1 MTKLNISPVIFR
13 ESDHTYWYGEL
24 QLNGTSHI
32 YGKYINPNKYA
43 DIPQSVLQAAAERGT
58 RIHEEC
64 EAYDRFGLAE
74 STEAKNWGKMR
85 VENEIAILENEYLV
99 SDLVYYATKID
110 KVMIVGNPED
120 GLVDLGDVKRTSELD
135 MDSLSWQ
142 LSMSA
147 ELFEQQNPH
156 LKVRNLYGIWLR
168 DKKKKFVQV
177 ERKPTEQ
184 VVSLMDAEQYG
195 LPFILPTEPTEQLP
209 AEVNATLQ
217 KVAELESFIQE
228 QTEQLKQKQADM
240 DTLKAYL
247 LQQMTSSGVKKLDG
261 EKVTITYVEPYTK
274 ELFDSKRFKEEQPD
288 LAEKYIKQSQVKESI
303 KIKLK

>member
-1 MTKLNISPVIFR
+1 MKLNISPVIFR
-13 ESDHTYWYGEL
+13 ESDHTYWLGDL
-24 QLNGTSHI
+24 QLHGTSHL
-32 YGKYINPNKYA
+32 YGRHINPTKYEG
-43 DIPQSVLQAAAERGT
+43 IKQEVLENAAKRGT

-74 STEAKNWGKMR
+74 STEAINWGKLR

-99 SDLVYYATKID
+99 SDLMYYATKID
-110 KVMIVGNPED
+110 KVMLVGNPED
-120 GLVDLGDVKRTSELD
+120 GVVDLGDVKTTSELD

-147 ELFEQQNPH
+147 ELFEKQNPQ

-168 DKKKKFVQV
+168 GAKKKFKQV
-177 ERKPTEQ
+177 PRKPTEQ
-184 VVSLMDAEQYG
+184 VISLMDAEQYG
-195 LPFILPTEPTEQLP
+195 LPFILPTEPVEQLP
-209 AEVNATLQ
+209 AEVEATLQ
-217 KVAELESFIQE
+217 KVTELEAFIQE

-247 LQQMTSSGVKKLDG
+247 LQQMVSSGVKKLDG
-261 EKVTITYVEPYTK
+261 EKVSVTYVEPYTK

>member
-1 MTKLNISPVIFR
+1 MKLNISPIIFR
-13 ESDHTYWYGEL
+13 ESDHTYWLGDL
-24 QLNGTSHI
+24 QLHGTSHL
-32 YGKYINPNKYA
+32 YGRHINPTKY
-43 DIPQSVLQAAAERGT
+43 DGIKQEVLENAAKRGT

-74 STEAKNWGKMR
+74 STEAVNWGKLR
-85 VENEIAILENEYLV
+85 VENEIAIIENEYLV

-110 KVMIVGNPED
+110 KVMLVGNPED
-120 GLVDLGDVKRTSELD
+120 GVVDLGDVKTTSELD

-147 ELFEQQNPH
+147 ELFEKQNPH

-168 DKKKKFVQV
+168 GAKKKFVQV
-177 ERKPTEQ
+177 TRKPTEQ
-184 VVSLMDAEQYG
+184 VISLMDAEQYG
-195 LPFILPTEPTEQLP
+195 LPFILPTEPVEQLP
-209 AEVNATLQ
+209 AEVEATLQ
-217 KVAELESFIQE
+217 KVTELEAFIQE

-247 LQQMTSSGVKKLDG
+247 LQQMVSSGVKKLDG
-261 EKVTITYVEPYTK
+261 EKVSVTYVEPYTK